1 MRNGKPPISAA
12 ASSGREIREMQSRT
26 SNGAKHRPR
35 ANGHDRH
42 AAVPSLVLARH
53 RSAMP
58 FGAYACPRCHRVVDQ
73 LFKVAISNVVTLV
86 ETAACPRC
94 IGHLRRDA
102 LTVVEILEERA

>member
-1 MRNGKPPISAA
+1 
-12 ASSGREIREMQSRT
+12 
-26 SNGAKHRPR
+26 
-35 ANGHDRH
+35 
-42 AAVPSLVLARH
+42 
-53 RSAMP
+53 MP